1 MLYAR
6 TSSAFL
12 LSVILSL
19 ASALL
24 ACSGSGEGGPSGS
37 GSGVGGDGAG
47 GASATSG
54 PAGSGGAG
62 QGGGR
67 QGGDNSGGGGGSGS
81 QGPCDF
87 PHTKEVDVADADGLS
102 AALSGAAPGTL
113 IRLAPG
119 VYSGEFKATVTGT
132 AGSAIILCGPRD
144 AVLDAGSTS
153 SGYVLHLDMV
163 DHWILSG
170 FTVTR
175 GLKGVMLDRSN
186 QNLLTGLLVHD
197 IGQEAVHFRT
207 FSSQNTITLSEIRDT
222 GRDNPG
228 IGEGVYLGSAV
239 SNWPKITG
247 SSGTPDTS
255 DGNRVIRNVFG
266 PGITAEHIDIKEG
279 TTGGEVR
286 GNTFHG
292 AGISGENYADS
303 WMDVKG
309 SGYLIAENTGNDAP
323 LDGFQTHVAVDGWGN
338 DNVFTKNIA
347 NVNGPGYGFSILKSS
362 QGNVVRCDNEANG
375 AGMGLANVDCVP

>member
-6 TSSAFL
+6 TSMTFL
-12 LSVILSL
+12 LPATLCLSC
-19 ASALL
+19 ALL
-24 ACSGSGEGGPSGS
+24 ACSGSGGGGGQPSGS
-37 GSGVGGDGAG
+37 GGAGGDGPG
-47 GASATSG
+47 SSSATTG
-54 PAGSGGAG
+54 PSGSGGAG
-62 QGGGR
+62 QGGGG
-67 QGGDNSGGGGGSGS
+67 QGGANSGGGGPE
-81 QGPCDF
+81 GPCDF
-87 PHTKEVDVADADGLS
+87 PHNKEVDVADADGLS
-102 AALSGAAPGTL
+102 AALSEAAPGTL

-119 VYSGEFKATVTGT
+119 VYDGEFKATATGT
-132 AGSAIILCGPRD
+132 AESAIVLCGPRE

-153 SGYVLHLDMV
+153 SGYVLHLDTV

-175 GLKGVMLDRSN
+175 GQKGVMLDRSN
-186 QNLLTGLLVHD
+186 ENLLTGLLVHD

-222 GRDNPG
+222 GKDDAG
-228 IGEGVYLGSAV
+228 FGEGVYLGSAV
-239 SNWPKITG
+239 SNWSKITG
-247 SSGTPDTS
+247 SSDKPDTS
-255 DGNRVIRNVFG
+255 DGNRVILNVFG
-266 PGITAEHIDIKEG
+266 PGIAAEHIDIKEG

-286 GNTFHG
+286 GNTFNG

-309 SGYLIAENTGNDAP
+309 SGYLITENTGNDAP

-338 DNVFTKNIA
+338 DNVFSKNIA
-347 NVNGPGYGFSILKSS
+347 NVNGPGYGFNILKSS

-375 AGMGLANVDCVP
+375 AAMGLANVDCVP